1 MVTIAVVGR
10 PNVGKSLLFNRLARR
25 DVSLV
30 HDQPGVTRDT
40 VAAQCRWRGRA
51 VTLVD
56 TGGIGAPEGG
66 ALDAMVRR
74 EAEFAMGAAD
84 ILIWVVDARE
94 GMHPLDAS
102 LAKTLRRTNKPVVI
116 AANKADEADG
126 LYRDHEFHKLGY
138 GEAIRVSAAHGH
150 GVRDLADAVIAG
162 APDRKEDMA
171 PAADRRPLRWAIVGR
186 PNVGKSSLINCL
198 VGSSRT
204 LVSEVP
210 GTTRDA
216 VEVPMP
222 TARGPGGASMLLVDT
237 AGMRK
242 RARIHDSLE
251 ARMTARSVHAIN
263 RADLCVLVI
272 DAADGV
278 LEQDKKIAGVIQAA
292 EKPLVIAVNKWDLP
306 EAERWHPPIHARAVK
321 AVQFKRRFEEA
332 VHGGLFFAA
341 HAPIVFVSAQAG
353 TGMPALL
360 ASVGHT
366 AQVLATPIGTPAL
379 NKIIQDV
386 QTRRPPPTR
395 QGRNFRIYYATAQ
408 QEPGSWQPPRIIG
421 FCNDRRLLADSWL
434 AYLES
439 NVRTQLHLAGIPILW
454 KWRGREEG
462 RGGPERK
469 DPSRSR
475 AAALYPDT
483 PT

>member
-25 DVSLV
+25 DISLV

-40 VAAQCRWRGRA
+40 VAAECRWRGTS

-66 ALDAMVRR
+66 PLDAMVRR

-84 ILIWVVDARE
+84 VLLWVVDARQ

-102 LAKTLRRTNKPVVI
+102 LAKALRRTSKPVVI
-116 AANKADEADG
+116 AANKADEAEG
-126 LYRDHEFHKLGY
+126 QYLEHEFGRLGY

-150 GVRDLADAVIAG
+150 GLRPLADAVLAA
-162 APDRKEDMA
+162 APHRDDKPTA
-171 PAADRRPLRWAIVGR
+171 PTGHRPLRWAIVGR

-198 VGSSRT
+198 VGSART
-204 LVSEVP
+204 LVSDVP

-222 TARGPGGASMLLVDT
+222 TARGPGGASMLVVDT

-242 RARIHDSLE
+242 RARINDSLE
-251 ARMTARSVHAIN
+251 ARMSARSVHAIN

-272 DAADGV
+272 DAADG
-278 LEQDKKIAGVIQAA
+278 LMEQDRKIAGVIQAA
-292 EKPLVIAVNKWDLP
+292 EKPLIIAVNKWDIP
-306 EAERWHPPIHARAVK
+306 EADRWQPPLHAK
-321 AVQFKRRFEEA
+321 AVRAIPFKQRFEA
-332 VHGGLFFAA
+332 AIQGGLFFAG
-341 HAPIVFVSAQAG
+341 HAPVVFVSAQTG

-360 ASVGHT
+360 ASVGHM
-366 AQVLATPIGTPAL
+366 AQTLATPIGTPAL
-379 NKIIQDV
+379 NKIIQEV

-395 QGRNFRIYYATAQ
+395 HGRSFRIYYATAQ
-408 QEPGSWQPPRIIG
+408 QDPESWRPPRVIG
-421 FCNDRRLLADSWL
+421 FCNDSRLLVDAWL
-434 AYLES
+434 TFLES

-462 RGGPERK
+462 RGPDKK
-469 DPSRSR
+469 DPSRSQ
-475 AAALYPDT
+475 AVVP
-483 PT
+483 

>member
-40 VAAQCRWRGRA
+40 IATQCSWRGNR

-84 ILIWVVDARE
+84 VLLWVVDARE
-94 GMHPLDAS
+94 GLHPLDAS
-102 LAKTLRRTNKPVVI
+102 LAKILRRTSKPVVI
-116 AANKADEADG
+116 AANKADESEG
-126 LYRDHEFHKLGY
+126 LYLDHEFARLGY
-138 GEAIRVSAAHGH
+138 GDPIRVSAAHGH
-150 GVRDLADAVIAG
+150 GIRDLADAVLAA
-162 APDRKEDMA
+162 APCRSDEAIPPGGVRG
-171 PAADRRPLRWAIVGR
+171 LRWAIVGR

-222 TARGPGGASMLLVDT
+222 TTRGPGGASMLLVDT

-242 RARIHDSLE
+242 RTRIKDTLE

-272 DAADGV
+272 DATEGV
-278 LEQDKKIAGVIQAA
+278 LEQDRKIAGVIQAA
-292 EKPLVIAVNKWDLP
+292 SKPLIIAVNKWDIP
-306 EAERWHPPIHARAVK
+306 EAKRWQPPVHARAVRS
-321 AVQFKRRFEEA
+321 APFKRRFEEA
-332 VHGGLFFAA
+332 VRGALFFVG
-341 HAPIVFVSAQAG
+341 HAPVVFVSATEGAG
-353 TGMPALL
+353 MTALL
-360 ASVGHT
+360 ACVGHT
-366 AQVLATPIGTPAL
+366 AKTLATPIATPAL
-379 NKIIQDV
+379 NKTV
-386 QTRRPPPTR
+386 QEVQAHRPPPTR
-395 QGRNFRIYYATAQ
+395 QGRNFRIYYVAAQ
-408 QEPGSWQPPRIIG
+408 QEPGSWRPPRIIG
-421 FCNDRRLLADSWL
+421 FCNDSRLIADSWL

-439 NVRTQLHLAGIPILW
+439 QLRAKLHLEGIPILW

-462 RGGPERK
+462 RGPRKERA
-469 DPSRSR
+469 PQSRK
-475 AAALYPDT
+475 
-483 PT
+483 PTA